1 MMRRR
6 VLLQA
11 GLTAIWPRLLMAQ
24 PPDPAEEKAVQ
35 SVQVGDR
42 WIYTIRDE
50 LNGHAGEVA
59 AAVTA
64 VSDKEYDT
72 FQDSGG
78 FDTRVVAFDHDWNMI
93 ENDMVIFKPNDGRG
107 IRLPL
112 AVGEE
117 WQSQYEARNIET
129 GTIQQSSVRSTVTS
143 QEPVTTVAGTF
154 ATFRIE
160 HHIVTPTNSTTDL
173 SEKLEEETVIWYA
186 PQVNRYVQRTLI
198 VRIEGRIIRNL
209 SWKLVVFKRKL

>member
-11 GLTAIWPRLLMAQ
+11 GLTAVWPRILMAQ
-24 PPDPAEEKAVQ
+24 SPDPAEEKVDQ

-50 LNGHAGEVA
+50 INGHAADGAV
-59 AAVTA
+59 AVTA

-72 FQDSGG
+72 LQDNGS
-78 FDTRVVAFDHDWNMI
+78 FNVRVVAFDHDWNMI
-93 ENDMVIFKPNDGRG
+93 ENDVVIFKPNDGRG

-112 AVGEE
+112 TVGEE

-129 GTIQQSSVRSTVTS
+129 GTIQQSSVRSKVTS
-143 QEPVTTVAGTF
+143 QEPVRTVAGTF

-160 HHIVTPTNSTTDL
+160 HHIVTPANSTTDP
-173 SEKLEEETVIWYA
+173 SEKLEEETVMWLRRRSIA
-186 PQVNRYVQRTLI
+186 MSNELRSFV
-198 VRIEGRIIRNL
+198 
-209 SWKLVVFKRKL
+209 SKSAS